1 MQQTVEIRDIGPC
14 KKHIKVSIERAD
26 IDHRLD
32 DKFHEL
38 MKGEKGQAPPIIPGF
53 RPGKA
58 PRKLIE
64 RRFHTEVTNQVKG
77 ELLLASLE
85 QLAQDHDIAPLAP
98 PNLDPLKVEIPK
110 EGPLVYEFEV
120 EVRPEFDLPNY
131 RGLKLRRPI
140 KTFTDADVAREQR
153 RVLSRY
159 GQIVPKPE
167 GNAQEGDILVADVVI
182 RAGDRVINQLNEYA
196 VAIDS
201 RLAFKDGVAEHFGA
215 QVQGASAGDTR
226 VVDIVLATSVADP
239 SLQGQMVK
247 ATFTVKEVKA
257 QRLPKLTAEFLDRL
271 GARSEEHLREMIHV
285 LLKRRLEYQ
294 QHQVARQQ
302 VIAQIAVANEWQL
315 PEDLLKRQAR
325 KALARRIMEMR
336 QEGISDEEIRGRQRL
351 LEQDILNS
359 TAVSLK
365 EHFVLQKIAE
375 VEKIDV
381 NEDDIDEEIDRIAE
395 QSDESPRRVRA
406 RLEKE
411 ELLDTLATELVE
423 RKVLDLIL
431 ESAEYEDYPLDP
443 QEQASVGTVE
453 EQTVPGEMKD
463 LTVPPPPPEPESPP
477 ADQATP
483 SSVAE
488 PEQPPAAQS

>member
-1 MQQTVEIRDIGPC
+1 
-14 KKHIKVSIERAD
+14 
-26 IDHRLD
+26 
-32 DKFHEL
+32 
-38 MKGEKGQAPPIIPGF
+38 
-53 RPGKA
+53 
-58 PRKLIE
+58 
-64 RRFHTEVTNQVKG
+64 
-77 ELLLASLE
+77 
-85 QLAQDHDIAPLAP
+85 
-98 PNLDPLKVEIPK
+98 
-110 EGPLVYEFEV
+110 
-120 EVRPEFDLPNY
+120 
-131 RGLKLRRPI
+131 
-140 KTFTDADVAREQR
+140 
-153 RVLSRY
+153 
-159 GQIVPKPE
+159 
-167 GNAQEGDILVADVVI
+167 
-182 RAGDRVINQLNEYA
+182 
-196 VAIDS
+196 
-201 RLAFKDGVAEHFGA
+201 
-215 QVQGASAGDTR
+215 
-226 VVDIVLATSVADP
+226 
-239 SLQGQMVK
+239 
-247 ATFTVKEVKA
+247 
-257 QRLPKLTAEFLDRL
+257 
-271 GARSEEHLREMIHV
+271 MIHV